1 MSRIIGRLL
10 FEKARVKRSLIHSVS
25 NSPES
30 PYAAI
35 VTEVVMSVPF
45 DMSIADTQFL
55 FNYAQ
60 WRLAR
65 PAKKQPER
73 GMLPEDLK
81 RSG

>member
-1 MSRIIGRLL
+1 MDRKPEPTNDHERRIAEALDSKLL
-10 FEKARVKRSLIHSVS
+10 PH
-25 NSPES
+25 S
-30 PYAAI
+30 PYESI

-55 FNYAQ
+55 FNYAH

-65 PAKKQPER
+65 TAKKQPER
-73 GMLPEDLK
+73 GILPEDLK